1 MKEIYR
7 VSVIGSGSWGTT
19 LSDMFARNGI
29 ETTLY
34 VRNKDLYKTM
44 LQTSENSVYLKSIKL
59 DKRLNLT
66 NSLSFAVEKSDII
79 VISIPVKYLR
89 QSLEALKGYVRDD
102 HIFVSSSK
110 GIENDTFFRPS
121 EIINDVLSIDKDKI
135 AVISGPNFAK
145 EVARQLPSATV
156 LASSNKNIA
165 RMLQQLFNN
174 SYFRIYTSND
184 IKGVEI
190 CGALKNIIALAS
202 GISDGLN
209 LGHNAKASLIT
220 RGIAEMTKFGLHF
233 KAKKETFMGLAGIGD
248 LVLTCTG
255 DLSRNRKVGIEI
267 VKKRDINRVLDSMVM
282 VAEGVNTVKSVFEWS
297 LKNGVDMPIAKG
309 VYEIL
314 YNAKNPEDAVE
325 ELMKRP
331 LKSEF

>member
-1 MKEIYR
+1 MKEIHR
-7 VSVIGSGSWGTT
+7 ISVIGSGSWGTT

-29 ETTLY
+29 KTTLY
-34 VRNKDLYKTM
+34 VRNKNLYKTM
-44 LQTSENSVYLKSIKL
+44 LQTGENSVYLKSIKL

-66 NSLSFAVEKSDII
+66 NSLSSALEKSDII

-89 QSLEALKGYVRDD
+89 KSLEALKGCVRDN

-121 EIINDVLSIDKDKI
+121 EIISDVLDINKDRI

-145 EVARQLPSATV
+145 EVARKLPSATV
-156 LASSNKNIA
+156 LASSNKKTA
-165 RMLQQLFNN
+165 KMLQQLFNN
-174 SYFRIYTSND
+174 NYFRVYTSQD
-184 IKGVEI
+184 IVGVEI
-190 CGALKNIIALAS
+190 CGALKNIIAIAS

-220 RGIAEMTKFGLHF
+220 RGIAEMTKFGLNF
-233 KAKKETFMGLAGIGD
+233 GAKQETFMGLAGIGD

-255 DLSRNRKVGIEI
+255 DLSRNRTVGLEI
-267 VKKRDINRVLDSMVM
+267 VKKRDINNVLDSMVM
-282 VAEGVNTVKSVFEWS
+282 VAEGVNTVKSVFKWS
-297 LKNGVDMPIAKG
+297 LKNGVDMPISKG
-309 VYEIL
+309 VYDIL

>member
-1 MKEIYR
+1 MKETHRI
-7 VSVIGSGSWGTT
+7 SVIGSGSWGTT

-34 VRNKDLYKTM
+34 VRNKNLYESM
-44 LQTSENSVYLKSIKL
+44 VQTGENSVYLKSIKL
-59 DKRLNLT
+59 DKRLCLT
-66 NSLSFAVEKSDII
+66 NSLSFALEKSDII
-79 VISIPVKYLR
+79 VTSIPVKYLR
-89 QSLEALKGYVRDD
+89 ESLEALKKYVKNN

-121 EIINDVLSIDKDKI
+121 EIIGDVLGINEDRI

-156 LASSNKNIA
+156 LASSNKDTA

-174 SYFRIYTSND
+174 RYFRVYTSQD
-184 IKGVEI
+184 IAGVEI
-190 CGALKNIIALAS
+190 CGALKNIIAIAS

-220 RGIAEMTKFGLHF
+220 RGIAEMTKFGGNF
-233 KAKKETFMGLAGIGD
+233 SAKKETFMGLAGVGD

-255 DLSRNRKVGIEI
+255 DLSRNRKVGLEI
-267 VKKRDINRVLDSMVM
+267 VKKRDINNVLDSMVM

-297 LKNGVDMPIAKG
+297 LKNGVDMPISKG
-309 VYEIL
+309 VYDIL
-314 YNAKNPEDAVE
+314 YNSKNPKDAVE
-325 ELMKRP
+325 ELMRRP

>member
-233 KAKKETFMGLAGIGD
+233 RAKKETFMGLAGIGD

>member
-34 VRNKDLYKTM
+34 VRNKDLYETM

-121 EIINDVLSIDKDKI
+121 EIISDTLDIDKNRI

-190 CGALKNIIALAS
+190 CGALKNIIAIAS

-220 RGIAEMTKFGLHF
+220 RGVAEMTKFGLHF
-233 KAKKETFMGLAGIGD
+233 RAKKETFMGLAGIGD

-314 YNAKNPEDAVE
+314 YSTKNPEDAVE